1 MLPVTS
7 ANGDEPAIARLH
19 AAPAQPLQ
27 LASGVGALPSIE
39 VADALLDERREMSE
53 WATTRRA
60 RSSTDTGPGLRL
72 SALPCFAAETYALPN
87 AFTRSAE
94 KSGEPSPYEKR
105 HAYCNIIVGIDR
117 RFGTR
122 GSGGGGSRRG
132 STHRSAACLSLVPR

>member
-60 RSSTDTGPGLRL
+60 RSSTDTGPARREDKPTGHDL
-72 SALPCFAAETYALPN
+72 LPPSVN
-87 AFTRSAE
+87 A
-94 KSGEPSPYEKR
+94 
-105 HAYCNIIVGIDR
+105 
-117 RFGTR
+117 
-122 GSGGGGSRRG
+122 GG
-132 STHRSAACLSLVPR
+132 